1 MKMIIKIVLI
11 FCLAFSLTLVQF
23 APGYG
28 KDTAGQVLAKLN
40 KLSPEQRRKALIEG
54 AKTEREV
61 TWYSS
66 VQAVQMGPIAKAF
79 NKRYPFLTVN
89 RYRVS
94 GQKQIVKIQA
104 EFRAGRHSVD
114 VINGN
119 SEVSYTIKKIG
130 VLDPYRS
137 PQRKYYSAEYKD
149 KEGYF
154 TPTYVI
160 PVILGYNTGL
170 VKRGEAPKSYKELLD
185 AKWKGKMLLDTE
197 EFPMYSVL
205 LKQWGREKGR
215 KFLKQLSK
223 QDLRLQRGRTSQLQM
238 LMAGERSLAIA
249 LHGHSVLDYKA
260 KGAPV
265 DWVALDPFFAK
276 ANMTSLARH
285 APHPHAAALFIDW
298 LLSDQG
304 QSMIT
309 SFGRVTAHSG
319 VKQRFPEL
327 VKKKYI
333 LLTPESLGPVLAE
346 VSKDYRKIFMDNQ

>member
-54 AKTEREV
+54 AKTEGEV

-137 PQRKYYSAEYKD
+137 PQRQNYSVEYKD

-170 VKRGEAPKSYKELLD
+170 VKRGEAPKSYRELLD

-197 EFPMYSVL
+197 EFPMYLVL
-205 LKQWGREKGR
+205 LNKWGREKGR

-223 QDLRLQRGRTSQLQM
+223 QDLRLQRGRTSQLQL

-260 KGAPV
+260 KG
-265 DWVALDPFFAK
+265 L
-276 ANMTSLARH
+276 R
-285 APHPHAAALFIDW
+285 
-298 LLSDQG
+298 
-304 QSMIT
+304 
-309 SFGRVTAHSG
+309 
-319 VKQRFPEL
+319 
-327 VKKKYI
+327 
-333 LLTPESLGPVLAE
+333 
-346 VSKDYRKIFMDNQ
+346 